1 MAGNNSLTLNIVVKV
16 QDRLI
21 GKLESKMKTV
31 ISTAKKL
38 EIATDKSF
46 DKLKTIN
53 VKSLETLNNKI
64 KPITTG
70 MSGLGVKFSNLKS
83 KIASSFPTQPIN
95 NIKTKLTELKAKV
108 TGVDGAFGGMKSKI
122 GTIAGIAGA
131 FISVGMAIGF
141 ASSSVEA

>member
-1 MAGNNSLTLNIVVKV
+1 MAGNNSLTLNIVATV

-31 ISTAKKL
+31 INTAKKL
-38 EIATDKSF
+38 EVATGKSF

-53 VKSLETLNNKI
+53 VKSLEVLNNKI
-64 KPITTG
+64 KPLTTG

-95 NIKTKLTELKAKV
+95 NIKITMINTKMIRMLCGGKANTV
-108 TGVDGAFGGMKSKI
+108 
-122 GTIAGIAGA
+122 
-131 FISVGMAIGF
+131 ISL
-141 ASSSVEA
+141 S

>member
-1 MAGNNSLTLNIVVKV
+1 MAGNNSLTLNIIAKV

-21 GKLESKMKTV
+21 SKLESKMKTV
-31 ISTAKKL
+31 ISTSKKL
-38 EIATDKSF
+38 EISTGKAF

-64 KPITTG
+64 KSLTTG

-108 TGVDGAFGGMKSKI
+108 TGVDGAFRSEERR
-122 GTIAGIAGA
+122 
-131 FISVGMAIGF
+131 VGK
-141 ASSSVEA
+141 EC